1 MPDSQTPEP
10 LMAKALIIG
19 NWKMNGSRGSVAKL
33 AKDIQS
39 GLEGVNIQVVICP
52 PAVFIADVVDVL
64 NNSAAADSLEVIQG
78 AAQTVQQA
86 VRVEYVEVEVEVEIE
101 IGAQN
106 ICEYE
111 SGAYTGEISGGMLSE
126 FSCRY
131 VIIGHSERRQNYH
144 ESDEQIANKFIAV
157 QKAGLQPVVCVGET
171 AAEYERGETQQVV
184 QRQLGA
190 IIDKVGVEA
199 LASAVIA
206 YEPIW
211 AIGTGK
217 VATAEVAQQVLSE
230 VRSQLGAFG
239 AQTQLLYGGSVTTEN
254 AEQLFKQQ
262 DINGALVGGAS
273 LDADQFVGICKIA
286 DLN

>member
-10 LMAKALIIG
+10 LISKALIIG
-19 NWKMNGSRGSVAKL
+19 NWKMNGSRSSVAKL
-33 AKDIQS
+33 TEDIQS
-39 GLEGVNIQVVICP
+39 GLGSVNVQVVICP
-52 PAVFIADVVDVL
+52 PAVFIADVANVL
-64 NNSAAADSLEVIQG
+64 HNDTASDSLEVIER
-78 AAQTVQQA
+78 AAQAVQQTVQVQ
-86 VRVEYVEVEVEVEIE
+86 

-111 SGAYTGEISGGMLSE
+111 SGAYTGEISGGMLGE

-144 ESDEQIANKFIAV
+144 ESDGQIANKFIAAR
-157 QKAGLQPVVCVGET
+157 KAGLQPVVCVGET
-171 AAEYERGETQQVV
+171 AAEYKRGETRQVV
-184 QRQLGA
+184 QGQLDA
-190 IIDKVGVEA
+190 IIDRVGVEA

-211 AIGTGK
+211 AIGTGE
-217 VATAEVAQQVLSE
+217 VATAEVAQQVLLE
-230 VRSQLGAFG
+230 VRSQLGVFG
-239 AQTQLLYGGSVTTEN
+239 AQTQLIYGGSVTPEN
-254 AEQLFKQQ
+254 AEQLFKQR

>member
-10 LMAKALIIG
+10 LTSNALIIG
-19 NWKMNGSRGSVAKL
+19 NWKMNGSRSSVAKL
-33 AKDIQS
+33 AEDIKL
-39 GLEGVNIQVVICP
+39 GLESVNIRVVICP
-52 PAVFIADVVDVL
+52 PAVFIADVANVL
-64 NNSAAADSLEVIQG
+64 NNSVASDSLERATQAVQV
-78 AAQTVQQA
+78 QTVQAQ
-86 VRVEYVEVEVEVEIE
+86 

-144 ESDEQIANKFIAV
+144 ESDEQVANKFIAA

-171 AAEYERGETQQVV
+171 AAEYERGETRQVV

-190 IIDKVGVEA
+190 IVDKAGIEA

-211 AIGTGK
+211 AIGTGR
-217 VATAEVAQQVLSE
+217 VATAEAAQQVLSE

-254 AEQLFKQQ
+254 AGQLFKQL